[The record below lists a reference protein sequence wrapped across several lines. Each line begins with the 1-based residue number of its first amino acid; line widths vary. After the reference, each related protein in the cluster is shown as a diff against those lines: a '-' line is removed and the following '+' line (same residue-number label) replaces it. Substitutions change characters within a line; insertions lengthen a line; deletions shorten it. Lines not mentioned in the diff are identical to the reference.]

1 MVEDADLHLA
11 VREFD
16 NEFPTIQAADE
27 LLVEW
32 RVGLEQFGFVF
43 EQRKF
48 IIDVADSEDGVLFG
62 RIGLCDDFGYVD
74 GVVFLLIVREEP
86 VAVDA
91 AYDGT
96 NRALEPIRLENS
108 VDQLD
113 FAIKETENADYANG
127 VGVRGDFSLR

>member
-1 MVEDADLHLA
+1 MVENADLHLA
-11 VREFD
+11 VRQFD

-32 RVGLEQFGFVF
+32 RIGLEQFGFVF
-43 EQRKF
+43 EQREL
-48 IIDVADSEDGVLFG
+48 IVDVADREDGVLFG
-62 RIGLCDDFGYVD
+62 RIGLCDDFGAID
-74 GVVFLLIVREEP
+74 GLAFLLIVREEL

-96 NRALEPIRLENS
+96 DRAFEPIGLENS

-113 FAIKETENADYANG
+113 FAAKETENADYANG
-127 VGVRGDFSLR
+127 VAVPGDFSLR